1 MKKYLLILVLAISS
15 ILFLF
20 SCDEQSDNSLFWG
33 QTYHYSDFLFE
44 KYKPVRMEQTLIFE
58 FNEDAMK
65 RWDNVLHFELVDVNT
80 KKRVE
85 NVVLYKNGNVC
96 EDNQLEI
103 GISDNEVVV
112 GLEFLPTAHEG
123 RYMLALQ
130 PESLN
135 GLDRIDAIELE
146 NGIVLEKEDIMNPL
160 AKGMTL
166 GLIAIAIILI
176 VWIVI
181 AHLFVNPGTYFN
193 RVTFDY
199 GSGEGR
205 PIRMGSAYKLV
216 CTNKSNKTSFLKKLF
231 VGDVKY
237 EVNDFWD
244 TDFVITNGVRNKQIR
259 FVGKDSYDINPDT
272 VMKGDNF
279 TVTNN
284 KGEEVNIQ
292 L

>member
-1 MKKYLLILVLAISS
+1 MKKHLFILVTAIFS
-15 ILFLF
+15 ILFLI
-20 SCDEQSDNSLFWG
+20 SCEERNDNSIFWG
-33 QTYHYSDFLFE
+33 QTYYYSDFLSK
-44 KYKPVRMEQTLIFE
+44 KYKPVRMEQTLVFE
-58 FNEDAMK
+58 FNEDAIK
-65 RWDNVLHFELVDVNT
+65 HWDNVIHFELVDINT
-80 KKRVE
+80 KKRIDEVI
-85 NVVLYKNGNVC
+85 LYKNGTAC
-96 EDNQLEI
+96 KDNFLEI
-103 GISDNEVVV
+103 STSDNEVVV
-112 GLEFLPTAHEG
+112 GIEFLPTAHEG

-135 GLDRIDAIELE
+135 GLDRIDAIELG
-146 NGIVLEKEDIMNPL
+146 NGIVLEKENIMNPL

-166 GLIAIAIILI
+166 GFIALAIMLI

-181 AHLFVNPGTYFN
+181 MHLFVNPRTYFN

-216 CTNKSNKTSFLKKLF
+216 CTNNSKKISFFKKLF
-231 VGDVKY
+231 VGDIKY
-237 EVNDFWD
+237 EVNDFWENEL
-244 TDFVITNGVRNKQIR
+244 VITNGIRNKQIR
-259 FVGKDSYDINPDT
+259 FVGKASYDINPDM
-272 VMKGDNF
+272 VMKGDKF